1 MSESDS
7 SEIKESIEADS
18 VPIPGVSPYATGGG
32 GVTFE
37 RKVAVWYLARL
48 LVGDTAPELGD
59 GRCVV
64 SVAFQQAPDFT
75 SDDLVVRAATEDET
89 EASLVLAIAV
99 RRKPSI
105 TESDTLAQKLI
116 TNFVKDLVNIPPQG
130 PELRFGLVVAGS
142 QPHAVEL
149 AELADLARAQHEAE
163 KFFRLVYTPQKFRR
177 DLVARLTA
185 LEALV
190 ANALD
195 DTGVAAA
202 SDTAVRQR
210 AWELLTRL
218 YVRMPCLE
226 SPDETDWC
234 DVRNSLV
241 NVARDLNAAGAGRL
255 RDRLATLAS
264 EYAPKAADVDLSLL
278 RRDAHEALDASV
290 RRYKQG
296 WATLA
301 HLKNGAVAA
310 VRAEIESSDGS
321 RCLHLERDELSHGL
335 LITATSGGA
344 VLVHGESGVGKSALV
359 ISTLTNAEAVAPK
372 ATQAIIINLRHLPGT
387 TLELEGHLGVPLATL
402 LAELSAPTRLL
413 VIDGADA
420 AAEGKGEL
428 LRYVNEGARKAGV
441 GVVVVCAKDSKEAV
455 KRVLD
460 ETFRGH
466 VAEFPIAGLND
477 EQLDEVVATFKELS
491 GLAANPRSREL
502 LRRPVVVDLLVRGG
516 LSGVPLSDADAMQQV
531 WARLVRRN
539 ERSDRGSPSAREIA
553 MLKLASY
560 ELVRGDALAVL
571 ASIDPASL
579 DGLRQDGV
587 LRKASDNPFSVVPEF
602 AHDELRRYAIA
613 WYLLAEGRDVVA
625 RLRAS
630 AVPRWS
636 LGAARLACQALL
648 SEGDCGANP
657 LRGRLAKLQAAFD
670 ALVGEGYG
678 DRWGDVPGEALLT
691 LGDSERVLRDAWAD
705 VRGVER
711 TVLFRLCRLVDQ
723 RLKDSDGFVRIP
735 AVEPLIALL
744 LDNAEPWAIGE
755 PVENLLREWL
765 RALVVANTSPGHS
778 LRVRLRERIIEACI
792 RADRA
797 DMDFSEADAPPHED
811 KPPDINA
818 GVCQRAPCTTGGQG
832 ETPRRPRRTIPHE
845 ITDEIIVEMLALLG
859 PDLGDGGEAIL
870 RRIAWDAP
878 SWLAPAVEEL
888 CTGKALAAYRPGFL
902 AEMTAAYYLSD
913 QKDDWDYL
921 DDGIRGHH
929 SRSLGVTPLYAWY
942 RGPFFSLLDSDFR
955 GGVAVLNRML
965 NHAARF
971 RAKTLAYA
979 NALVR
984 AGNGEESEES
994 SVALD
999 VDGMRR
1005 LYHGDSH
1012 VWLWY
1017 RGTGVGPPPCISGL
1031 QALERICDRILG
1043 AGVPLHTLVPIL
1055 LDGCENL
1062 AMLGLVVGALL
1073 RHVENAGKLLDPFLA
1088 EPIAWESEFRRVVE
1102 ESSGLA
1108 APSDQ
1113 IVAPSRRRWS
1123 LRDVAMF
1130 LCVRAEEDRAKEL
1143 RALGVELVAK
1153 QRRRIE
1159 QALRNRSPHEP
1170 KATDAVIEDLLSS
1183 ARLWATALDRDA
1195 YQTEPIEGGI
1205 LVRRDPPVELVQAM
1219 EGRSRDSEREFTAMR
1234 LMGSYCYGSKKIA
1247 QAASDPSALVT
1258 DLKAAKLLYEDPPT
1272 TALGDSLDVPAAVA
1286 AYALESHLLRNVP
1299 LPDDLLSFAGEMLL
1313 QVATG
1318 GRGVREG
1325 EYEGTYCEWA
1335 SDRSAARAIPLLLL
1349 PAAAS
1354 LRALIDD
1361 ADGAGAY
1368 ERAVRGCECL
1378 AKAVADEVRV
1388 SLARGLDGV
1397 WSTPCIAQGRCHH
1410 EIALALAT
1418 ESIRDSALGEWD
1430 AEAQQRKAVRL
1441 TDPIE
1446 QTLSSVNEKDIRY
1459 SRLDCAIRVLSS
1471 AAVARSCVS
1480 SRARELLDV
1489 LLAAHRRA
1497 LLAYEQEADSR
1508 GTHALVAARAILTVA
1523 NKETASDVFA
1533 HIDAFAN
1540 NTVLLGNFL
1549 RALAAAA
1556 EETPGRAETARRLWP
1571 GIVFHVIELHERGCT
1586 PFDERHHGEYTLA
1599 SLIPT
1604 PTSDVAYLYRELQG
1618 EPIKWWA
1625 PLEWRSAIE
1634 RWLSVAAGHPPCV
1647 EALILFLQVL
1657 SPIDQVRLGLPW
1669 VSTLV
1674 LSNPAQIA
1682 GRTRLIESWLIEMR
1696 TAADDAKVLPEWQ
1709 TLVDAL
1715 VVAGMDRLAPFAE

>member
-37 RKVAVWYLARL
+37 RKLAVWYLARL
-48 LVGDTAPELGD
+48 LVGDTALEVGD
-59 GRCVV
+59 GRRVV
-64 SVAFQQAPDFT
+64 SVAFQQAPAFGP
-75 SDDLVVRAATEDET
+75 DDLVVRAATEDET

-105 TESDTLAQKLI
+105 TESDPLAQKLI
-116 TNFVKDLVNIPPQG
+116 ANFVRDLVNIPPQG

-149 AELADLARAQHEAE
+149 AELSDLARAQYEAE
-163 KFFRLVYTPQKFRR
+163 KFFRLVYTPKKFRR

-210 AWELLTRL
+210 AWDLLTRL
-218 YVRMPCLE
+218 YVRMPRLE

-234 DVRNSLV
+234 DVQNSLV
-241 NVARDLNAAGAGRL
+241 TVARDLNATGAGRL
-255 RDRLATLAS
+255 RDRLAALAS

-278 RRDAHEALDASV
+278 RRDAHEALDTSV
-290 RRYKQG
+290 RRYQQG
-296 WATLA
+296 WAALA
-301 HLKNGAVAA
+301 HLNNEAVAA
-310 VRAEIESSDGS
+310 VRNEIESSDGL
-321 RCLHLERDELSHGL
+321 RCLHLQRDELSHGL
-335 LITATSGGA
+335 LTAATSGGA

-359 ISTLTNAEAVAPK
+359 ISTLTNAEAVAPN

-387 TLELEGHLGVPLATL
+387 TLELEGHLGVPLGTL
-402 LAELSAPTRLL
+402 LAELSAPRRLL

-420 AAEGKGEL
+420 AAEGRGEL
-428 LRYVNEGARKAGV
+428 LRYVNEGAREAGV
-441 GVVVVCAKDSKEAV
+441 GVVAVCAKDSKEAV

-460 ETFRGH
+460 ETFRGR
-466 VAEFPIAGLND
+466 VAELPIAGLND
-477 EQLDEVVATFKELS
+477 QQVDEVIATFKELS

-531 WARLVRRN
+531 WAGLVRRN
-539 ERSDRGSPSAREIA
+539 EQSDRGSPIAREIA
-553 MLKLASY
+553 MLKLASH

-571 ASIDPASL
+571 EPIDAAAL
-579 DGLRQDGV
+579 DGLRQDGI
-587 LRKASDNPFSVVPEF
+587 LRKAIDNPFSVVPEF

-613 WYLLAEGRDVVA
+613 SYFLAEGRDVVA

-648 SEGDCGANP
+648 SEGDCSANP
-657 LRGRLAKLQAAFD
+657 LRGRFAKLQAAFD
-670 ALVGEGYG
+670 ELVGEGYG

-691 LGDSERVLRDAWAD
+691 LRDSERLLHDAWAD

-711 TVLFRLCRLVDQ
+711 TGLFRLCRLVDQ
-723 RLKDSDGFVRIP
+723 RLKDSNGFVRLP

-744 LDNAEPWAIGE
+744 LDDADPWAIGE
-755 PVENLLREWL
+755 PVENLLRDWL

-778 LRVRLRERIIEACI
+778 LRIRLRERIIEACI

-797 DMDFSEADAPPHED
+797 DIDFSEADAPPHED

-832 ETPRRPRRTIPHE
+832 ETPRRPIPNE

-870 RRIAWDAP
+870 RRIASDAP

-888 CTGKALAAYRPGFL
+888 CTAKALAAYRPGFL
-902 AEMTAAYYLSD
+902 AEITAAYYLSD
-913 QKDDWDYL
+913 QKEDWDYL

-942 RGPFFSLLDSDFR
+942 RGPFFSLLDSDVR

-971 RAKTLAYA
+971 RLRSSRYG

-984 AGNGEESEES
+984 AGNGEESEEC

-999 VDGMRR
+999 VAGVRR
-1005 LYHGDSH
+1005 LCHGDLH

-1062 AMLGLVVGALL
+1062 AMLGLVVGVLL
-1073 RHVENAGKLLDPFLA
+1073 RHVENAGKWLDPFFA
-1088 EPIAWESEFRRVVE
+1088 EPIAWECEFRRVVE

-1123 LRDVAMF
+1123 LREVAMF
-1130 LCVRAEEDRAKEL
+1130 LCLRADDDRAKEL

-1159 QALRNRSPHEP
+1159 QALRNRSPYEP
-1170 KATDAVIEDLLSS
+1170 KATDAVIEDLLCS
-1183 ARLWATALDRDA
+1183 ARVWATYLDRDA

-1205 LVRRDPPVELVQAM
+1205 LVRSDPPVELVQAI
-1219 EGRSRDSEREFTAMR
+1219 EDRSRDAERGFTAMR

-1258 DLKAAKLLYEDPPT
+1258 DLKAAKDLYEDPPI

-1318 GRGVREG
+1318 GRGVREL

-1354 LRALIDD
+1354 LRELIDR
-1361 ADGAGAY
+1361 ADGAGTY

-1388 SLARGLDGV
+1388 SLARGLDCV

-1410 EIALALAT
+1410 EIAFALAT
-1418 ESIRDSALGEWD
+1418 DSIRDSALGEWD

-1446 QTLSSVNEKDIRY
+1446 QTLSSLNDKDIRY

-1480 SRARELLDV
+1480 SRARELLAV

-1497 LLAYEQEADSR
+1497 LLAYEQDADSR

-1523 NKETASDVFA
+1523 NTEKASDVFT

-1549 RALAAAA
+1549 RALSAAA

-1571 GIVFHVIELHERGCT
+1571 SIVFHVIELHERGCT

-1599 SLIPT
+1599 SLMPT
-1604 PTSDVAYLYRELQG
+1604 PTSDVAHLYRELQG

-1625 PLEWRSAIE
+1625 PLEWQSAIE

-1657 SPIDQVRLGLPW
+1657 SPIEQVRLGLPW

-1682 GRTRLIESWLIEMR
+1682 GRTRLIESWLIEVR

-1709 TLVDAL
+1709 ALVDVL